1 MTVTNELS
9 NPLGIRDLARS
20 FWNVPYDKLIPFA
33 KGMLESKSLTDKE
46 KEYLKKELDKAIVER
61 AK

>member
-1 MTVTNELS
+1 
-9 NPLGIRDLARS
+9 LGIRDLARS